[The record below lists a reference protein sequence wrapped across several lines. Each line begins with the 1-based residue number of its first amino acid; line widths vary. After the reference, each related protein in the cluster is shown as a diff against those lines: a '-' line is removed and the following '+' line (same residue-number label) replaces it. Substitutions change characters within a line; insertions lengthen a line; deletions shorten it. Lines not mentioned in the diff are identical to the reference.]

1 MYWASNMNSA
11 TSKRKQPAFLTIV
24 TVCYNAG
31 NTISQTIE
39 SVLAQTSADYEYLI
53 IDGGSTDAT
62 LEIIESYRPRFQSP
76 ITVISEPDDGI
87 YDAMNKAL
95 TYARG
100 VYLIYINADD
110 WCEPELVNVL
120 HGLAQ
125 EGNPDVLCGAVQVWS
140 ANSVI
145 SIHGP
150 AVPLRG
156 RHTAN
161 TMPAHHQGMAV
172 RTDSLRELGGF
183 NKTYSLAA
191 DYDLALR
198 LIDHSTTWAVTEHPV
213 ANYRH
218 GGQSAD
224 VRKTAAQYRR
234 IRIAHGV
241 NPVRAWLMWGKNV
254 VAATVWRLFNQ
265 AASTDSERG

>member
-1 MYWASNMNSA
+1 MNQVASNAQA
-11 TSKRKQPAFLTIV
+11 TVFLTIV
-24 TVCYNAG
+24 TVCYNAEQ
-31 NTISQTIE
+31 TISQAIE
-39 SVLAQTSADYEYLI
+39 SVLAQTSSDYEYLV

-62 LEIIESYRPRFQSP
+62 LEIIESYRSQFQSP
-76 ITVISEPDDGI
+76 ITVISKPDEGI

-100 VYLIYINADD
+100 TYLIYINADD

-120 HGLAQ
+120 QGLAK
-125 EGNPDVLCGAVQVWS
+125 EGNPDVLCGAVQVWNRS
-140 ANSVI
+140 SVM

-156 RHTAN
+156 RHTPK

-172 RTDSLRELGGF
+172 RTDTLRGLNGF
-183 NKTYSLAA
+183 NTTYSLAA

-198 LIDHSTTWAVTEHPV
+198 LIDHSTTWAVTEHPI

-224 VRKTAAQYRR
+224 IRKTAAQYRR
-234 IRIAHGV
+234 VRIAHGV

-265 AASTDSERG
+265 AVRADSERG